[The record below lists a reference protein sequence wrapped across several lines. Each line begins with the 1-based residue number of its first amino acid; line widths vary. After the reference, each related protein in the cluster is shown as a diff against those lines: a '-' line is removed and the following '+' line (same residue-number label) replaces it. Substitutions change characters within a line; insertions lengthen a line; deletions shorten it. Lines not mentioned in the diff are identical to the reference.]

1 MTLKEA
7 RKAKGY
13 TLEQLAQECGTN
25 KSQLSRIENG
35 SRNPSDELARKLVAV
50 LGEFE
55 ATAKKAKF
63 TQADTFQIIGEI
75 YGYINAKVPGSS
87 SPDELAYAVE
97 HPTEGLLNL
106 HKKVLPTGVL
116 TGESEIWIAETM
128 SNIDLED
135 YKNADKTAS
144 AAEQSAFLMGY
155 YKGIKRSISTTGE
168 AQK

>member
-25 KSQLSRIENG
+25 KAQLSHIENG
-35 SRNPSDELARKLVAV
+35 SRNLSDKLAQKLTVI

-55 ATAKKAKF
+55 FEKKAKF
-63 TQADTFQIIGEI
+63 TRADTFQIIGEI

-106 HKKVLPTGVL
+106 HKKVLPMGIITR
-116 TGESEIWIAETM
+116 ESEIWVAKTM

-144 AAEQSAFLMGY
+144 MAEQSAFLMGY
-155 YKGIKRSISTTGE
+155 YSGIKKGLKETTKEGSL
-168 AQK
+168 